1 MKNAK
6 KLLRYLPLYFML
18 MPGCIY
24 LVINHYIPMGGIVLA
39 FKKYNFKKGI
49 FGSDN
54 VGFHNFKFL
63 FQTKDAITI
72 TRNTLLYNLVFI
84 IVGTVIAVFVAILLD
99 ELTGK
104 FLKKLYQTAILFPYI
119 ISIVIISYLAY
130 AFLNTETGF
139 LNMAL
144 LKPLG
149 KAPVSWYSTPKY
161 WPVILTVVY
170 IWKSF
175 GYHCILYYSALVGV
189 DREYYEAAS
198 IDGAGRWKR
207 IWYITLPNL
216 KSTVIIL
223 TLLAVSKIFYS
234 DFGLFYQVPL
244 NQGALIDVTNTID
257 TYVYRGLMQLNNVG
271 MSAAAG
277 LYQSL
282 VGFVLVLSANVIV
295 KRYDP
300 DSALF

>member
-1 MKNAK
+1 MNKIK
-6 KLLRYLPLYFML
+6 KVLRYLPLYLML
-18 MPGCIY
+18 LPGCIY
-24 LVINHYIPMGGIVLA
+24 LIVNNYIPMGGIVLA

-49 FGSDN
+49 FGSAN
-54 VGFHNFKFL
+54 VGFDNFRFL
-63 FQTKDAITI
+63 FLTKDAFTI
-72 TRNTLLYNLVFI
+72 TRNTLFYNFVFI
-84 IVGTVIAVFVAILLD
+84 VAGTAIAVSVAILLD
-99 ELTGK
+99 ELSGGI
-104 FLKKLYQTAILFPYI
+104 LKKIYQTAILFPYI
-119 ISIVIISYLAY
+119 ISIVIISYLVY

-139 LNMAL
+139 LNMAI
-144 LKPLG
+144 LKSLG
-149 KAPVSWYSTPKY
+149 KSPVSWYSTPKY

-175 GYHCILYYSALVGV
+175 GYHCILYYSALAGV

-207 IWYITLPNL
+207 IWYITLPGL
-216 KSTVIIL
+216 KPVIIVL

-282 VGFVLVLSANVIV
+282 VGFVLVLSANTIV
-295 KRYDP
+295 KHYNP